1 VFLSILAMHDVRTF
15 SVDFPFKLTLHYI
28 RFWYGNEG
36 GNRNNFDTKEA
47 CNEVCVE
54 PEGKKVRNPLQ
65 Y

>member
-1 VFLSILAMHDVRTF
+1 
-15 SVDFPFKLTLHYI
+15 LTLHCI

-54 PEGKKVRNPLQ
+54 PEGKKVRNSLWIKEKKKNLKRGQ
-65 Y
+65 EKCQ

>member
-1 VFLSILAMHDVRTF
+1 M
-15 SVDFPFKLTLHYI
+15 HYI

-54 PEGKKVRNPLQ
+54 PEGKKVRNSLLTVSCGKKRKKSGNVSD
-65 Y
+65 